1 MKSLV
6 EVTEGGSSLLK
17 LVNIHKKLGDFC
29 LKDVNLTINKGEYFV
44 ILGPTGTGKTVLLEL
59 IAGLYRPDR
68 GSIWFGNEEISAL
81 YPEERNIG
89 FVYQDYAL
97 FPHLTVRENICF
109 GLKAR
114 KVKPLSVQQQLE
126 EIVSLLNI
134 EHLLDRYPS
143 RLSGGEQQR
152 TALARAVITAPQILL
167 LDEPL
172 SALDPRTRQVFQEEL
187 RRIHDTLKTTTLHIT
202 HDFSEAMALANR
214 IGVLRDGEIMQ
225 VGTPDNIFRHPN
237 SHFVASFVGVENIIN
252 GIAAGNDVH
261 LSGQVAVQTVQQ
273 HQGAVTVAIRPE
285 DIIVSRERLH
295 SSAQN
300 NLSGRIVSMVH
311 QGTIYRLVVD
321 TGLPLTVLL
330 SPRSVEEMNLQS
342 GDSVWLAFKSTS
354 VHVL

>member
-1 MKSLV
+1 M
-6 EVTEGGSSLLK
+6 LK
-17 LVNIHKKLGDFC
+17 LMNIHKKLGDFC
-29 LKDVNLTINKGEYFV
+29 LKNINLTVQTGEYFV

-59 IAGLYRPDR
+59 IAGMYKPDR
-68 GSIWFGNEEISAL
+68 GSIWFADEEISSL

-114 KVKPLSVQQQLE
+114 KVRTSQLRQRLE

-134 EHLLDRYPS
+134 EHLLQRYPS
-143 RLSGGEQQR
+143 KLSGGEQQR

-187 RRIHDTLKTTTLHIT
+187 RRIHDTLNTTTLHIT
-202 HDFSEAMALANR
+202 HDFSEAMALADR
-214 IGVLRDGEIMQ
+214 VGVLRDGELVQ
-225 VGTPDNIFRHPN
+225 VGTPENVFRQPN
-237 SHFVASFVGVENIIN
+237 SHFVASFVGMENIFS
-252 GIAAGNDVH
+252 GEACDTLVH
-261 LSGQVAVQTVQQ
+261 LSEHITLITLKRQSGS
-273 HQGAVTVAIRPE
+273 VTVAIRPE

-300 NLSGRIVSMVH
+300 NLPGRIISMVH
-311 QGTIYRLVVD
+311 QGSIYRLVID
-321 TGLPLTVLL
+321 AGLPFKVLL
-330 SPRSVEEMNLQS
+330 SPMSVEEMDLQPGNL
-342 GDSVWLAFKSTS
+342 VWLAFKSTS